1 MHNYIMKHFILFGIL
16 ILSII
21 LVVNYD
27 PIFASHEGTHH
38 DEQMGQHE
46 MKNNMMENHHTPHNG
61 MCAPGFASL
70 GQICVLDDRC
80 GPGAYTGKVCVMDGV
95 MKPYLKPL
103 HQKHAGISVDN
114 IICAEGKE
122 LMFKYHDASPACIKS
137 DSVEKLK
144 HRGWQTEKPAISCTL
159 EYSPVC
165 GVDGMTYGN
174 MCSLN
179 SQHMAMKHQGEC
191 PMSSSINNFDEC
203 VAAGNPVMES
213 HPRQCRTTDG
223 KHFVEK
229 ITMQEVDG
237 IFPETT
243 MYIKNAP
250 TIEEQKGYFVDEIA
264 DGIYWLVSNGYQVMF
279 LTTGQG
285 VIVIDAPQP
294 IGEKYIQAIQEVT
307 DEPITHMVYS
317 HSHADH
323 TGAAGQIFP
332 SDIEY
337 IAHSDTAD
345 ILISENDPNRPI
357 PTITFDD
364 RYTLLV
370 GNQVL
375 ELSYIGTFHSQ
386 GDIVILAPKQKV
398 AMAVDLFHPDAAP
411 YKGFGVTVNMDEH
424 IRAHDTLV
432 NDFDFDV
439 LISGHEKILGT
450 KQHIKTDKEFVFS
463 VMDNVKQAMN
473 KTEST
478 SEIIEKCVESTID
491 QWSGKLGNLEQFMT
505 ENCLAMNDYVS
516 SK

>member
-1 MHNYIMKHFILFGIL
+1 MKHFILFGIL

-27 PIFASHEGTHH
+27 PIFASHGGTHH

-61 MCAPGFASL
+61 MCAPGFVPL

-80 GPGAYTGKVCVMDGV
+80 GPGVYAGKVCIMDGV

-103 HQKHAGISVDN
+103 HQKYAGISVDN

-122 LMFKYHDASPACIKS
+122 LMFKHHDATPTCIKS

-144 HRGWQTEKPAISCTL
+144 QRGWQTEKPAIACTL
-159 EYSPVC
+159 EYNPVC

-174 MCSLN
+174 MCGLN
-179 SQHMAMKHQGEC
+179 SQHMAMKHLGEC

-203 VAAGNPVMES
+203 VAAGNPAMES
-213 HPRQCRTTDG
+213 HPRQCRTADG

-229 ITMQEVDG
+229 ITMQEADG
-237 IFPETT
+237 IFPETM
-243 MYIKNAP
+243 MYTKNAP
-250 TIEEQKGYFVDEIA
+250 TIDGQKGYFVGEIA
-264 DGIYWLVSNGYQVMF
+264 DGIYWLVSNGYQAMF

-337 IAHSDTAD
+337 IAHADTAN
-345 ILISENDPNRPI
+345 ILISENDPNKPI

-364 RYTLLV
+364 RYTLSV
-370 GNQVL
+370 GSQVL
-375 ELSYIGTFHSQ
+375 ELSYIGEFHSQ
-386 GDIVILAPKQKV
+386 GDIVILAPRQKV

-411 YKGFGVTVNMDEH
+411 YKGFGVTINMDEH

-450 KQHIKTDKEFVFS
+450 KQHINTDKEFVFS
-463 VMDNVKQAMN
+463 VMNNVKQAMN
-473 KTEST
+473 ETEST

-491 QWSGKLGNLEQFMT
+491 QWGGKLGNLEQFMT

-516 SK
+516 SE

>member
-1 MHNYIMKHFILFGIL
+1 MKYFIIFSI
-16 ILSII
+16 ITLSII
-21 LVVNYD
+21 LATSYD
-27 PIFASHEGTHH
+27 PVLASHGGAHH
-38 DEQMGQHE
+38 DEQIEQHE
-46 MKNNMMENHHTPHNG
+46 MKDSMMGNHHMSYKG
-61 MCAPGFASL
+61 MCAPGFTSL
-70 GQICVLDDRC
+70 DGMCVLDDRC
-80 GPGAYTGKVCVMDGV
+80 GPGVYAGKVCMMDGIL
-95 MKPYLKPL
+95 KQYLRPL

-114 IICAEGKE
+114 IICAEGKQ
-122 LMFKYHDASPACIKS
+122 LMFKHHNASPTCINS

-144 HRGWQTEKPAISCTL
+144 HRGWQTEKPAIACTL

-179 SQHMAMKHQGEC
+179 SQHMSMKHQGEC
-191 PMSSSINNFDEC
+191 LMSFSINNFDEC
-203 VAAGNPVMES
+203 VAAGNPALES
-213 HPRQCRTTDG
+213 HPRQCRTADG

-229 ITMQEVDG
+229 IMMKEAVG
-237 IFPETT
+237 VFPETM

-250 TIEEQKGYFVDEIA
+250 AIDEQKGYFVGEIA

-307 DEPITHMVYS
+307 DEPITHMIYS

-332 SDIEY
+332 SDIKY
-337 IAHSDTAD
+337 IAHVDTAD

-364 RYTLLV
+364 SYTLSV

-411 YKGFGVTVNMDEH
+411 YRGFGVTVNMDEH
-424 IRAHDTLV
+424 IKAHDTLV

-463 VMDNVKQAMN
+463 VMDNVKQAMTE
-473 KTEST
+473 TESA
-478 SEIIEKCVESTID
+478 SEITAKCVDLTID

-505 ENCLAMNDYVS
+505 ENCQAMNDYVS